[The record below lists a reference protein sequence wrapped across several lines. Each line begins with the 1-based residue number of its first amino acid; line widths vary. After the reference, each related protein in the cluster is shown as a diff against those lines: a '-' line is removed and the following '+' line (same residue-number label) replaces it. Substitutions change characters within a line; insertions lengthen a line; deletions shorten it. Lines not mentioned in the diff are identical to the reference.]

1 MGEAGEFFG
10 DTLVERAT
18 SWREEEDEGWSGERV
33 SDLMGLAEGLDG
45 GEEGFA
51 LDDHPLASA
60 VRSVIGGAMFVGGPV
75 AKIMRLESENASL
88 LGFAEDAFA
97 ERCGGD
103 IGEERNDV
111 DVHSG
116 KCGEF

>member
-1 MGEAGEFFG
+1 MGEAGEFFS

-18 SWREEEDEGWSGERV
+18 GWREEEDERWSGERV
-33 SDLMGLAEGLDG
+33 SHLMGLAEGFDG
-45 GEEGFA
+45 SEEGFA
-51 LDDHPLASA
+51 LDDHALAST
-60 VRSVIGGAMFVGGPV
+60 VRSVVGGAMFVGGPV
-75 AKIMRLESENASL
+75 AKMMRLESENASL

-111 DVHSG
+111 DMHSG
-116 KCGEF
+116 EWGEF